1 MFSAFERTIAWRYLR
16 SPRQEGFISVIA
28 GFSFVGIMLGV
39 ATLIVVMSVMNGFR
53 HEFLNHIVGMN
64 GHLWVYQTQGA
75 LPDYKILQKDIEAL
89 DGVKFALPTIER
101 QSILIS
107 RDQARGVAIHAL
119 SLDDMQRLPLVAQNI
134 REGSFAPWTGNKVL
148 MGLRLAER
156 LNVRLGE
163 RISLMMPDGTPT
175 AFGTLPRQRSFEVG
189 GFFEVGMSQYD
200 QSVIFMPLAT
210 AQDFFKVGEGVTTL
224 EITLQSAD
232 LSDLFAQKLRQL
244 FPNLAVMDW
253 KVANGNIMQAAQV
266 ERNVMFL
273 ILTLIILIAAF
284 NIISGLIMLV
294 KDKTRDIAI
303 LRTMGATQRSILK
316 IFFLT
321 GATIGTGGTALGG
334 LLALGFLANI
344 ESIRRFLESLTG
356 ANLFN
361 DEIYF
366 LSRLPVKIDSFEV
379 VEVIVLALVLSLLA
393 TLYPSW
399 RASRLDPVE
408 ALRQ

>member
-16 SPRQEGFISVIA
+16 SPRQDGFISVIA
-28 GFSFVGIMLGV
+28 GFSFAGIMLGV

-64 GHLWVYQTQGA
+64 GHLWIYQKEGP
-75 LPDYKILQKDIEAL
+75 LPNYQQLQKDIEAL

-107 RDQARGVAIHAL
+107 RNQARGVSIHGL
-119 SLDDMQRLPLVAQNI
+119 SLDDMQRLPLVASNI
-134 REGSFAPWTGNKVL
+134 RAGSLTPWEGNKVL

-163 RISLMMPDGTPT
+163 RISLMTPDGTPT
-175 AFGTLPRQRSFEVG
+175 AFGTLPRQRSFEIG

-210 AQDFFKVGEGVTTL
+210 AQDFFNVTDGVTTL
-224 EITLQSAD
+224 EITLQSAE
-232 LSDLFAQKLRQL
+232 LSDSFAQKLQQL
-244 FPNLAVMDW
+244 YPNLAMMDW
-253 KVANGNIMQAAQV
+253 KTANGNIMQAAQV

-303 LRTMGATQRSILK
+303 MRTMGATQSSILK

-321 GATIGTGGTALGG
+321 GATIGTVGTALGS
-334 LLALGFLANI
+334 LLALLFVANI

-356 ANLFN
+356 TNLFN

-366 LSRLPVKIDSFEV
+366 LSRLPVKIDSVEV

>member
-16 SPRQEGFISVIA
+16 SSRQEGFISVIA

-64 GHLWVYQTQGA
+64 GHLWVYQKDGS
-75 LPDYKILQKDIEAL
+75 LPNYQNLQKDIEAL
-89 DGVKFALPTIER
+89 AGVKFALPTIER
-101 QSILIS
+101 QAILIS
-107 RDQARGVAIHAL
+107 RDQARGVGIHAL
-119 SLDDMQRLPLVAQNI
+119 SLENMQRLPLVAENI
-134 REGSFAPWTGNKVL
+134 REGSIAPWVGNKVL

-156 LNVRLGE
+156 LNLRLGA
-163 RISLMMPDGTPT
+163 RISLMTPDGTPT

-200 QSVIFMPLAT
+200 QSVIFMPLTT

-224 EITLQSAD
+224 EVTLDSVE
-232 LSDLFAQKLRQL
+232 LSDNFVPRLRQM
-244 FPNLAVMDW
+244 FPELTVMDW
-253 KVANGNIMQAAQV
+253 KQSNTSFMQAVEV

-294 KDKTRDIAI
+294 KDKTCDIAI
-303 LRTMGATQRSILK
+303 MRTMGATQRSILK

-321 GATIGTGGTALGG
+321 GATIGTVGTALGS

-344 ESIRRFLESLTG
+344 ESIRRFLEGLTG
-356 ANLFN
+356 MNLFN

-366 LSRLPVKIDSFEV
+366 LSRLPVKIDSIEV
-379 VEVIVLALVLSLLA
+379 VEVIILALFLSLLA

>member
-1 MFSAFERTIAWRYLR
+1 MFTAFERTVAWRYLR

-28 GFSFVGIMLGV
+28 GFSFLGIMLGV

-64 GHLWVYQTQGA
+64 GHVWVYQQQGT
-75 LPDYKILQKDIEAL
+75 LHDYQSLQKEIEAL
-89 DGVKFALPTIER
+89 PSVKFALPTIER
-101 QSILIS
+101 QAILIS
-107 RDQARGVAIHAL
+107 RDQARGVAIHGL
-119 SLDDMQRLPLVAQNI
+119 SLTDMQRLPLVSENI
-134 REGSFAPWTGNKVL
+134 RDGSLTPWEGNKVL

-156 LNVRLGE
+156 LNVRVGE
-163 RISLMMPDGTPT
+163 RISLMTPDGTPT
-175 AFGTLPRQRSFEVG
+175 AFGTLPRQRSFEIG

-200 QSVIFMPLAT
+200 QSVLFMPLMT
-210 AQDFFKVGEGVTTL
+210 AQDFFKIDQGVTTL
-224 EITLQSAD
+224 EITLESAE
-232 LSDLFAQKLRQL
+232 LSDLFLQKLQRT
-244 FPNLAVMDW
+244 FPHLSIMDW

-284 NIISGLIMLV
+284 NIVSGLIMLV

-303 LRTMGATQRSILK
+303 MRTMGATQSSILK

-321 GATIGTGGTALGG
+321 GATIGTVGTALGS
-334 LLALGFLANI
+334 LLALLFLANI
-344 ESIRRFLESLTG
+344 ESIRHFLEGLTG

-361 DEIYF
+361 EEIYF
-366 LSRLPVKIDSFEV
+366 LSRLPVKTNSFEV
-379 VEVIVLALVLSLLA
+379 TEVIILALVLSLVA
-393 TLYPSW
+393 TFYPSW